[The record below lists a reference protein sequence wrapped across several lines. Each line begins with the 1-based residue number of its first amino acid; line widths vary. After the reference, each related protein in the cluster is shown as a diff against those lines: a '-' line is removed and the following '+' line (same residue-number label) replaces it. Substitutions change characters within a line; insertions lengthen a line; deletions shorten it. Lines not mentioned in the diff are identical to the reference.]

1 MVVRLAVLSPTL
13 GVKPVVRVRRRKLW
27 LAFGLWLP
35 IVCFT
40 LDHGGV
46 FGAWTSCIRWFV
58 GVEIA
63 LFAWQAWWPPR
74 SEFAR
79 GAMLAAFSVGVL
91 FALVSGACLLRS
103 ALIGAIYLI
112 GLLGLV
118 PWGTA
123 VAYWVACGLLLDTAQ
138 ARNWLIRSVGA
149 LVAAFVL
156 FGPPTLLRQ
165 HELAVAR
172 AARAALDDENGTE
185 RALEMLAA
193 LPSADVACLP
203 LDPQFADL
211 LRSDLDPWIEWHWTT
226 FAARFP
232 NGF

>member
-1 MVVRLAVLSPTL
+1 
-13 GVKPVVRVRRRKLW
+13 VKPSVQVRRRKLW
-27 LAFGLWLP
+27 LTFGLWLP

-58 GVEIA
+58 GVELA
-63 LFAWQAWWPPR
+63 LFVWQAWWPPR

-79 GAMLAAFSVGVL
+79 GAMLAAFLLGVL
-91 FALVSGACLLRS
+91 FALVSGVCLLRS
-103 ALIGAIYLI
+103 ALIGAIALI

-123 VAYWVACGLLLDTAQ
+123 VAYAVACGSLLDTAQ
-138 ARNWLIRSVGA
+138 ARNGLSRSVGA
-149 LVAAFVL
+149 LVAVLVL

-172 AARAALDDENGTE
+172 AARAALHDENSIE
-185 RALEMLAA
+185 RALELLEA

-203 LDPQFADL
+203 LEPKFANL
-211 LRSDLDPWIEWHWTT
+211 LRSDLDLWIEWNWTT

-232 NGF
+232 LGFP

>member
-1 MVVRLAVLSPTL
+1 MADHLAVLSPTPAE
-13 GVKPVVRVRRRKLW
+13 KPSVRVRRRKLW

-58 GVEIA
+58 GVELA

-79 GAMLAAFSVGVL
+79 GAMLATFALGVL
-91 FALVSGACLLRS
+91 FALVSGVCLLRS

-123 VAYWVACGLLLDTAQ
+123 VAYTVACGSLLDTAQ
-138 ARNWLIRSVGA
+138 ERN
-149 LVAAFVL
+149 
-156 FGPPTLLRQ
+156 
-165 HELAVAR
+165 
-172 AARAALDDENGTE
+172 
-185 RALEMLAA
+185 
-193 LPSADVACLP
+193 
-203 LDPQFADL
+203 
-211 LRSDLDPWIEWHWTT
+211 
-226 FAARFP
+226 
-232 NGF
+232 